1 MLETRLLNVQ
11 AHTRAW
17 IARILSAQPLLVFLL
32 VSFLIFSNY
41 YCRPYMKYEFL
52 MLANLTESEELP
64 SPTVTVDNT
73 VDESDED
80 TQQES
85 K

>member
-1 MLETRLLNVQ
+1 
-11 AHTRAW
+11 
-17 IARILSAQPLLVFLL
+17 
-32 VSFLIFSNY
+32 
-41 YCRPYMKYEFL
+41 MKYEFL